1 MMDWLA
7 MDGYAAFVWPS
18 YLLTFGGVGGLVLI
32 TVLRRRATAKRL
44 AALEAQEAD
53 T

>member
-1 MMDWLA
+1 MSEWLA

-18 YLLTFGGVGGLVLI
+18 YLLTLIAVGGLVTL
-32 TVLRRRATAKRL
+32 TVMRRRATAKRL
-44 AALEAQEAD
+44 AALEAEEAE

>member
-1 MMDWLA
+1 MSEWLA

-18 YLLTFGGVGGLVLI
+18 YLLTLIGVGGLVAI

-44 AALEAQEAD
+44 ACLQAEEQRS
-53 T
+53 